1 MRLITSALVFLIGL
15 MCTCSVY
22 ASGEAFELL
31 EPFQLDLPAGIQFVY
46 NDLEVKLVSEDD
58 EYTIETSF
66 DELDRIQF
74 TAVPTSNESSV
85 REIYGTLDVTSNGM
99 PYIEYNIEYDEVD
112 YYAGS
117 LTIMPSTWYV
127 LEKTCDC
134 SEYPHHCRP
143 RDCNDGKDCAP
154 AQTNLL
160 GPYGTCSNSVLIHP

>member
-31 EPFQLDLPAGIQFVY
+31 EPFQLDLPAG
-46 NDLEVKLVSEDD
+46 
-58 EYTIETSF
+58 
-66 DELDRIQF
+66 IQF

>member
-1 MRLITSALVFLIGL
+1 MRLVTSALVFLIGF

-31 EPFQLDLPAGIQFVY
+31 EPFQLDLPAGIQF
-46 NDLEVKLVSEDD
+46 
-58 EYTIETSF
+58 
-66 DELDRIQF
+66 
-74 TAVPTSNESSV
+74 TAVPTRNKNSV

-143 RDCNDGKDCAP
+143 RDCNDGNDCAP